1 MPIAPQNEYKRKTV
15 LMRSRIILFS
25 LIFVEFATLALSL
38 TNTPPLI
45 RAIFALPSFYII
57 PGAILLIALRGDVAN
72 FVKLTVEG
80 FFLSTILSVML
91 TAVML
96 VLGLPLIPFNY
107 SLTTLILV
115 LSLSVIALIRKVEFK
130 LRKSD
135 GLLFTIT
142 LLSYVIM
149 LVYFNGLPRLFT
161 PDETS
166 YIADIRDTVLKG
178 NVPSWSSVFSSEL
191 IALLTGRIFWTLL
204 GGSFLGATGLP
215 SYQLNLLSNMFLPM
229 IALTSSLLIPSN
241 FKDRELLRTASL
253 VLIVSNPILVEFSD
267 FILNDL
273 ALSFYIVFAIALFIE
288 SFKIEDVGKT
298 SIDFRSLALCFL
310 SILIVILIKPNLL
323 FLFPLYAIVIGFI
336 LKHKLHRIKKYKVVL
351 FTLTIPL
358 LAYELII
365 DIPYVFVVWW
375 KFGSEPLRQ
384 AIWAFTKGFLALGS
398 PAESFLGWFISTPW
412 KDTTIFSYDYF
423 GYSNYLYRFLSPEA
437 LSLLVAGLG
446 LVLPTILLL
455 KEIRNNLQTTLLILL
470 TSIILILFFFTSL
483 SSAIFWDINRY
494 CLYIYP
500 LITVASLIVFYVTFS
515 EANVRK
521 LVVLIVPSIFLL
533 TTQASLLVGKGGV
546 YIGYGLPKVNWT
558 GAYLLL
564 QLLIYLILVII
575 TRNII
580 ISFKLPLKRHF
591 RVYLPK
597 VLFSS
602 LVALILSSNL
612 YFAEVFV
619 DQSTSFREV
628 GLKDLDETLRGVNT
642 SFILSNSYI
651 YLRDFVSDDV
661 YRNSYLLPPP
671 MTKQELDYFIS
682 KGFNGSRIVVA
693 EDPAIASYE
702 YANAYKEELLGGG
715 YILPRSDSLEAAL
728 PDPNV
733 VGSDCVLNLVP
744 NTDQNS
750 FDDTSGYRNTGVAY
764 NTLSIKDESGRN
776 AIFFN
781 GKNSFIEFEH
791 NSALNITDTL
801 SVRVWFR
808 TSSTQQAKFILE
820 KGDPYSYGIYLTTN
834 STILIF
840 YVRLAKIGVVTANFK
855 GTFADGRLYDAVGVF
870 DGRYVKLYVN
880 GLLRANV
887 DTGVNDKIVASS
899 KPLWI
904 GTWAKGS
911 FFNGTIY
918 GVQIYNRALS
928 SSEIQSPYLK
938 DSSYAKPIY
947 EAVSK
952 EGKKTIV
959 YQVEG
964 PIKLHKSRSDISV
977 NDLQVDVSN
986 YLLPILRVNVTS
998 PRVAN
1003 LTIIVGTLRFSKIL
1017 DAKLG
1022 AGGNTL
1028 EYPFEYKLPD
1038 GRSYGSYVAS
1048 RCIVIIIDE
1057 EGNIVYDN
1065 TVGQSQLTK
1074 NELLP
1079 FTLLLGFIVVLYISL
1094 SLNRL
1099 NLPKVK
1105 NRYMV

>member
-1 MPIAPQNEYKRKTV
+1 MNVLKEDLFILLLLIFIELASFILSVTSAPP
-15 LMRSRIILFS
+15 LMRAIL
-25 LIFVEFATLALSL
+25 
-38 TNTPPLI
+38 
-45 RAIFALPSFYII
+45 ALPSFYII
-57 PGAILLIALRGDVAN
+57 PGVILLTALRRDIN
-72 FVKLTVEG
+72 NIVKLTVEG
-80 FFLSTILSVML
+80 FFTSTTISVILTSIML
-91 TAVML
+91 I
-96 VLGLPLIPFNY
+96 LGLPMIPFTY
-107 SLTTLILV
+107 SLIVFILV
-115 LSLSVIALIRKVEFK
+115 LSFSVIALIRKVKFK
-130 LRKSD
+130 LSESD
-135 GLLFTIT
+135 SLLIAIAF
-142 LLSYVIM
+142 LSYVAL

-166 YIADIRDTVLKG
+166 YIADSRDIVLKG
-178 NVPSWSSVFSSEL
+178 NVSSWSSVFSSEL

-204 GGSFLGATGLP
+204 CGSFLGATGLP
-215 SYQLNLLSNMFLPM
+215 SYQLNLLSSMFLPM

-241 FKDRELLRTASL
+241 FKDKKLLRTASL

-273 ALSFYIVFAIALFIE
+273 ALSFYILFAVALFIE
-288 SFKIEDVGKT
+288 SFKIDDVGKT
-298 SIDFRSLALCFL
+298 SIDFRNLALCFL

-336 LKHKLHRIKKYKVVL
+336 LKNKLHRITKYKIVL
-351 FTLTIPL
+351 CTLTIPL

-375 KFGSEPLRQ
+375 EFGSEPLRQ
-384 AIWAFTKGFLALGS
+384 AIWAFTRRFLVLS

-423 GYSNYLYRFLSPEA
+423 GYSSYLYRFLSPEA
-437 LSLLVAGLG
+437 LSLLVAGIG
-446 LVLPTILLL
+446 LVLPTTLLL

-483 SSAIFWDINRY
+483 SNAIFGDINRY

-500 LITVASLIVFYVTFS
+500 LITVSSLLVFYATFS

-575 TRNII
+575 TRNIT
-580 ISFKLPLKRHF
+580 ISFKLPLKHHF
-591 RVYLPK
+591 RFYLPK

-602 LVALILSSNL
+602 LIALILSSNL
-612 YFAEVFV
+612 YFAEVFI

-628 GLKDLDETLRGVNT
+628 GLKDVNETLRGVNT

-651 YLRDFVSDDV
+651 YLRNFVSDDV

-750 FDDTSGYRNTGVAY
+750 FDDTSGYRNRGVAY

-808 TSSTQQAKFILE
+808 TSSTQRAKFILE
-820 KGDPYSYGIYLTTN
+820 KGDPYSYGIYLTAN
-834 STILIF
+834 STILSF
-840 YVRLAKIGVVTANFK
+840 YVRLAKKGVVTADFK

-928 SSEIQSPYLK
+928 PSEIQSPYLK

-947 EAVSK
+947 EAVST

-998 PRVAN
+998 PRAAN

-1022 AGGNTL
+1022 AGDNTL

-1048 RCIVIIIDE
+1048 RCAVIIIDE

-1065 TVGQSQLTK
+1065 TVGRSQLTK
-1074 NELLP
+1074 NELLF

-1094 SLNRL
+1094 SSNRL
-1099 NLPKVK
+1099 NLPKVEK
-1105 NRYMV
+1105 SIHNINV